1 MIGMFRLLMPR
12 RESPLW
18 LSALVPISL
27 GLGGLCLLL
36 ASEPFTRFGM
46 VLFSS
51 RIQFVLTVIGVAAC
65 AVALPISIFDC
76 SLRFFLGLHLGI
88 NRLVVLFF
96 AVIAVP
102 FWVRRIYEI
111 ISVIIS

>member
-1 MIGMFRLLMPR
+1 MVGIFRLLMQR

-36 ASEPFTRFGM
+36 ASEPFARFGL
-46 VLFSS
+46 VFSS
-51 RIQFVLTVIGVAAC
+51 WIQFVLTVIGVTAC

-96 AVIAVP
+96 AIIAVP
-102 FWVRRIYEI
+102 F
-111 ISVIIS
+111 